1 MSGELTAAKPFL
13 ISKNKNSNLW
23 NPVLFVRVLP
33 FCPNSD
39 EDRCLPSTHTH
50 TQTPHPRDT
59 EHPYTHQLESRQG
72 FALLPLLSNIWDMY
86 AWWAMSH
93 SSVLFFCSLQFCCRY
108 FFPLTARKSELS
120 DHEQTGK
127 KGTLVHRHHWN
138 LSLSL
143 SLLSELRMLTASF
156 QSEMSKNPIKTLF
169 YKEPVK
175 CSVYITQTYNTSF
188 PDSFIQSWPLV
199 VTAFLCGSLAIFNH
213 CNLFCSLPS
222 STGHYDEVQPFL

>member
-1 MSGELTAAKPFL
+1 MSGELTAVKHFL
-13 ISKNKNSNLW
+13 ISRNTNSN
-23 NPVLFVRVLP
+23 PALFLRVLP

-59 EHPYTHQLESRQG
+59 KHPYTQQLESRQG

-93 SSVLFFCSLQFCCRY
+93 SSVLFFCSLQFCCLI
-108 FFPLTARKSELS
+108 FFLWQRRRASCQTMNRQERKARWSTDITEI
-120 DHEQTGK
+120 
-127 KGTLVHRHHWN
+127 
-138 LSLSL
+138 SL

-156 QSEMSKNPIKTLF
+156 QSELSKNPIKTLF

-175 CSVYITQTYNTSF
+175 CSVYITQTYNTPF

-213 CNLFCSLPS
+213 CNLFYSLPS
-222 STGHYDEVQPFL
+222 STGHHDEVQPF

>member
-1 MSGELTAAKPFL
+1 MSGELTAVKPFL
-13 ISKNKNSNLW
+13 FPRTQIQT
-23 NPVLFVRVLP
+23 LFCFWECYLSAPTVTRTDV
-33 FCPNSD
+33 
-39 EDRCLPSTHTH
+39 CLLLTR

-59 EHPYTHQLESRQG
+59 KHPYTHQLESRQG
-72 FALLPLLSNIWDMY
+72 FAPLPLLSNIWDMY

-108 FFPLTARKSELS
+108 FFPLTAQKSELS

-138 LSLSL
+138 LSLSPFWAETAD
-143 SLLSELRMLTASF
+143 SLISIPVVQKSN
-156 QSEMSKNPIKTLF
+156 KNHCFK
-169 YKEPVK
+169 KEPVK
-175 CSVYITQTYNTSF
+175 CSVYITQAYYTSS

-222 STGHYDEVQPFL
+222 STGHYDEVQPF